1 MLIIYYS
8 YFHSLMTYQIIFW
21 ANSTHSI
28 HVFRLQKRVIR
39 IITISRHRDSGRQLF
54 KKLGILPLMSQY
66 IFSLLL
72 FMVNNKALFQM
83 NSEIHSINTRYNSDF
98 HRQLIN
104 LTTYKN
110 GTYYTGIKVF
120 NYLPTHIK
128 NLSHN
133 VNQFRLALRDFLHF
147 HSVYTSEEYFNS
159 SSNLWT

>member
-1 MLIIYYS
+1 
-8 YFHSLMTYQIIFW
+8 
-21 ANSTHSI
+21 
-28 HVFRLQKRVIR
+28 
-39 IITISRHRDSGRQLF
+39 
-54 KKLGILPLMSQY
+54 
-66 IFSLLL
+66 
-72 FMVNNKALFQM
+72 M